1 VPPANEDSFPGLM
14 PNVIPAR
21 VASFFDLKGLTL
33 ACDAGFASALVAFE
47 LGARYLHSGE
57 LDLAIVGGINGNSGW
72 EASDTLRGLGLPQ
85 QAAAGEGAF
94 LFALMRESTARERGM
109 PVLAYVDTVAHSGKA
124 ATAVD
129 CGVSAAGERERLNY
143 MGADSAW
150 AVLRALHSAADSIVV
165 RCHNGADGGDRSLYL
180 ERPTQSRDQSPRPV
194 SSEKVA
200 SAAHNA
206 NKTAQIRFSHPTLG
220 PDGWIYLTSGL
231 NGGRV
236 TSPAHPE
243 RPPVEFS
250 SSDSR
255 MRRRASASS
264 PWSAW

>member
-1 VPPANEDSFPGLM
+1 M

-150 AVLRALHSAADSIVV
+150 AVLRALHSAPIASWCAVTTARTAAIVV
-165 RCHNGADGGDRSLYL
+165 CTWNGRLSRETSHRARFPRKRSPPLRTTRTRPRSHN
-180 ERPTQSRDQSPRPV
+180 
-194 SSEKVA
+194 
-200 SAAHNA
+200 
-206 NKTAQIRFSHPTLG
+206 
-220 PDGWIYLTSGL
+220 
-231 NGGRV
+231 
-236 TSPAHPE
+236 
-243 RPPVEFS
+243 
-250 SSDSR
+250 
-255 MRRRASASS
+255 
-264 PWSAW
+264 